1 MKTKGLFI
9 LAFCYSLTCMAQ
21 GSMNYKAI
29 ISDNQGIPLSNELIV
44 IQFTILQGDDQTI
57 VYTEN
62 QTPTTDTNGLIVL
75 NIGEGTVLSGDYAT
89 IDWPSDTHFLNV
101 QVNSGGGLVDLGTTQ
116 FLTVPYAIS
125 AQTAGNVNGLEVIT
139 ENNSTGWRLVGR
151 NPDFFGDI
159 GSGAVDFSQS
169 DSDFAEYGAVGSNAV
184 AFGFRTR
191 AESFAIVGGFDA
203 TASGISSVAFG
214 NESTASGIS
223 AVAIG
228 SSATAQ
234 GEGAVS
240 IGIQTFAGGD
250 RSMALGSQSSATGRH
265 AITLGHNVRA
275 RSFGEVAL
283 GTYTTAYTPASTTN
297 FNASDRLL
305 VVGNGN
311 AANNA
316 SDALILYKNGA
327 LQVGEESEASG
338 LVATALGFETEA
350 SGDRST
356 AMGSYTT
363 ASNLGATALGNFT
376 VESGINATAIG
387 FETLASGSRSLALGT
402 SSTAS
407 GQEAITL
414 GTASRAS
421 GQNAIAMGYATRAP
435 SFREITTG
443 IYTTEYTPLST
454 TSFFGSDRLF
464 SIGNGTGPSN
474 RNNAVTVL
482 KNGNVG
488 IGTSNPLERFHVANG
503 RLRIGTETVEDTGAN
518 RLEWNSSLFPDTD
531 DSFQLGGSALR
542 WEAVWATDGTINTSD
557 RREKRDIQQ
566 LNYGLREVLNLN
578 PVRFR
583 WKAKPEQG
591 EKLGLIAQDVLEVIP
606 EVVKT
611 HEYVRTN
618 ESENAIPEKKE
629 LERLGV
635 YYTDLI
641 PVLVKAIQEQQELIQ
656 NLQQERQQHIQ
667 KYQRDQ
673 QENKAVMA
681 DLQAQIHEL
690 LSNQS
695 QNKEYED

>member
-1 MKTKGLFI
+1 MKTKGFFI
-9 LAFCYSLTCMAQ
+9 LAFCFSLTCIAQ
-21 GSMNYKAI
+21 SSMNYKAV

-44 IQFTILQGDDQTI
+44 IQFTILQGDTQTT

-62 QTPTTDTNGLIVL
+62 HTPTTDANGFVVL

-101 QVNSGGGLVDLGTTQ
+101 QVNSGGGLIDLGTTQ

-125 AQTAGNVNGLEVIT
+125 AQTAGNVNGLESIT
-139 ENNSTGWRLVGR
+139 ENGSTGWRLVGR

-169 DSDFAEYGAVGSNAV
+169 DSDFAEYGALGSNAV

-191 AESFAIVGGFDA
+191 AESFAIVGGFDT

-265 AITLGHNVRA
+265 SITLGHNVDA

-283 GTYTTAYTPASTTN
+283 GTYTTSYTPVSTTN

-338 LVATALGFETEA
+338 DQSFASGRFTLASGDASTAMGNFSQALGNRSTALGFETQA
-350 SGDRST
+350 SGDRS
-356 AMGSYTT
+356 
-363 ASNLGATALGNFT
+363 
-376 VESGINATAIG
+376 IAIG
-387 FETLASGSRSLALGT
+387 ISSVASGSG
-402 SSTAS
+402 
-407 GQEAITL
+407 AITL
-414 GTASRAS
+414 GIATNAS
-421 GQNAIAMGYATRAP
+421 GNSAIAMGTATNAP
-435 SFREITTG
+435 SFGETVVGLFNTL
-443 IYTTEYTPLST
+443 YTPAST
-454 TSFFGSDRLF
+454 INYSGGDRLF
-464 SIGNGTGPSN
+464 VIGNGSAPDD
-474 RNNAVTVL
+474 RRNAVTVL

-488 IGTSNPLERFHVANG
+488 IGTSSPQERFHVANG
-503 RLRIGTETVEDTGAN
+503 RLRIGTETVEDTGSN
-518 RLEWNSSLFPDTD
+518 RLEWNCGLFPDTD

-557 RREKRDIQQ
+557 RREKRDIQD
-566 LNYGLREVLNLN
+566 LNYGLREILNLN

-591 EKLGLIAQDVLEVIP
+591 EKLGLIAQDILEIIP

-611 HEYVRTN
+611 HEMVAVDEKGTL
-618 ESENAIPEKKE
+618 EKKQ
-629 LERLGV
+629 LDRLGV
-635 YYTDLI
+635 YYSDLI
-641 PVLVKAIQEQQELIQ
+641 PVLIKAIQEQQKVIET
-656 NLQQERQQHIQ
+656 Q
-667 KYQRDQ
+667 KGALGT
-673 QENKAVMA
+673 QEN
-681 DLQAQIHEL
+681 LLREL
-690 LSNQS
+690 ASRVS
-695 QNKEYED
+695 QLEDKQVN